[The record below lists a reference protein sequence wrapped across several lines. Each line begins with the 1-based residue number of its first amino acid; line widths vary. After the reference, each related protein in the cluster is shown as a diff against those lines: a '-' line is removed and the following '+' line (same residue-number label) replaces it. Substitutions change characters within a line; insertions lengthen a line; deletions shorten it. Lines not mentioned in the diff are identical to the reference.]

1 VRLANY
7 YERLGLDSLG
17 VGVGLPQV
25 RAKKQQ
31 QQREVMDSSAVAFF
45 LANDGPVAT
54 CTYFSFSLPLQ

>member
-1 VRLANY
+1 MRLANY

-31 QQREVMDSSAVAFF
+31 QRQVGDSSAVAFF

-54 CTYFSFSLPLQ
+54 FTYFSFSPPLQ

>member
-31 QQREVMDSSAVAFF
+31 QRQVRDSSAVAFF

-54 CTYFSFSLPLQ
+54 FTDFSFSPPLQ